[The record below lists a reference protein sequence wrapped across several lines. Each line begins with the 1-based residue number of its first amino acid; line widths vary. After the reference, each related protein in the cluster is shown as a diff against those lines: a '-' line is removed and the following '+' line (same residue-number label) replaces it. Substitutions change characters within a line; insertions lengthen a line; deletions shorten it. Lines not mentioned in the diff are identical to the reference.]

1 MRRNLS
7 FEFASRSDVGLK
19 RSQNQD
25 ACGKFPPD
33 NSDLYSD
40 RGQLFIVADGLG
52 GHRGGQEASRMAVD
66 IVQQTFFS
74 AENLSIIQRL
84 KDALETANNQIYER
98 ASKTPDLNGM
108 GTTCTALAL
117 SHRKAFIAH
126 VGDSRVYRIHRQKIE
141 QLTQDH
147 SQIAELQRE
156 GVLTP
161 EQARFH
167 PQRSILNRALGV
179 QPTVEVDLIENL
191 TLHPDDY
198 FILCTDG
205 LAKVEMEEIKNL
217 ILTNPLIQACDK
229 LIQLANDRG
238 GEDNV
243 TVQIIRITGSTTPW
257 DKMLT
262 WIKSII
268 LKIKNS

>member
-25 ACGKFPPD
+25 ACGKFPPV
-33 NSDLYSD
+33 NSDLYSEM
-40 RGQLFIVADGLG
+40 GQLFVVADGLG

-66 IVQQTFFS
+66 IVQQYFFS
-74 AENLSIIQRL
+74 NPAESIVQGL
-84 KDALETANNQIYER
+84 KQALEVANQRIYER
-98 ASKTPDLNGM
+98 AASNPELKGM
-108 GTTCTALAL
+108 GTTCTALVL
-117 SHRKAFIAH
+117 YKDQAFIAH

-161 EQARFH
+161 EQARVH

-179 QPTVEVDLIENL
+179 QPIVEVDLIENL

-257 DKMLT
+257 DTMLT
-262 WIKSII
+262 WIDSIL
-268 LKIKNS
+268 LKIKTS